1 MSIFHRFFRS
11 FKFDKS
17 DRTQAENAQVVPN
30 ENDQPI
36 VSQDDGDVFRVA
48 AGTTASAAGAPAF
61 TFADDDVTLKNKGT
75 VSTTGETPTVLI
87 EGDDGTVRNFRSGE
101 IVSEQTAIQVTGED
115 ALIRNSG
122 TISGDFNGVDFANG
136 GESSGRLLNYG
147 QISSDSRAVN
157 IGGDGVTV
165 VNNGDILG
173 TGNQRNGTIYTDAT
187 AEDFAI
193 KNFRSGVIDA
203 GEGNDGAAISLQ
215 IGDVDGDVVRG
226 RVYNSGEIVGRGDGE
241 SNLTGDGIRFFS
253 GVPDGTTT
261 FRGEVENRDLIT
273 SEEASGIVVQEG
285 VEFDGEINNRGEIFG
300 AFNGVF
306 FSNGDH
312 DAEINNARRGV
323 IESDSRAVNID
334 GEDVTL
340 NNRGDILGT
349 GDQRNGTVY
358 TNATADDF
366 EINNFR
372 SGVIDAG
379 EGNDGAGI
387 SLQIGDVE
395 GDEVQGE
402 INNRGEIVGRGD
414 GEGNLTGDGIRFFS
428 GVAGGTTTF
437 EGEVNNRGDIVS
449 EEASGIVVQEGVDFD
464 GEINNRGEIF
474 GAFNGVFFSN
484 GDHDAEINNARRG
497 VIESDSRAV
506 NIDGEDVTLNN
517 RGDILGTGN
526 QRNGT
531 VYTNE
536 TTENFVINNFR
547 SGVIDAGEGNDGAGV
562 SLQIGDEEGDV
573 VEGEVNNYGLIA
585 GRGDGTG
592 NLAGDG
598 IRVFTGAGGAPT
610 TLEGDIANYGRIEA
624 SDDGVDLD
632 ALLTLDGD
640 VLNYGRIEAGEDG
653 VDLAPAVVL
662 DGNIA
667 NRGKVEAGDDGIDID
682 QQSTVTG
689 DIVNDGKIEADDN
702 GVFINLNSSIGG
714 AIVNRG
720 TITGDADDDGVGRAI
735 DAELVSAD
743 LTVVNEGTLN
753 GDVVFGSGNDFYDG
767 SEGEI
772 GSGVFGGAG
781 SDELIGGDG
790 DELLAGGGG
799 ADTLIGGAGNDVIRG
814 GGGQDITDGGE
825 GIDTADFSDIGAP
838 VVANLAAGLASYQP
852 APTVTIVEELL
863 NFENLTG
870 SANDDQLFGDGG
882 ANVLDGGDGNDLLA
896 GGGGG
901 DELKGGEGNDI
912 LRGGGGNDTTDGGE
926 GIDTADFSDIGSGVT
941 ADLGSGTA
949 TYQGPAGPVTDTLIS
964 IENLT
969 GSENDDTLSGDGD
982 SNVIGGGL
990 GNDILLGGG
999 GDDVLRGDE
1008 LGEGTALVVTVENLL
1023 EPGGT
1028 FLTPV
1033 WFGFHDGLSF
1043 DLFDTGGAASQGLER
1058 LAEDGVVPPISAE
1071 FVAQAGASGGVD
1083 STLFGTAGVPGP
1095 IDPGEQA
1102 RATLNVSD
1110 PSSARFFTW
1119 ATMIIPSNDAFLATT
1134 DDPQGEAIFDA
1145 FGNFLGPVEILRS
1158 GDDVLDAGTEVNN
1171 ELGAAFLNQTALD
1184 EGTPEG
1190 GTVLPHP
1197 GFNGSAGNPDG
1208 TPVNV
1213 LGGTTASGATID
1225 PAIADFTQDPAP
1237 ELLRITVDL
1246 LSNQGGND
1254 VIDGGTGNDVLDG
1267 GAGNDTLIGNED
1279 DDRLIGGK
1287 GNDILLGGSGNDTA
1301 DFSDSNVGVTADLSA
1316 GTAVS
1321 NVGFTFAVDDG
1332 PFADLSGENATA
1344 EELLQ
1349 TFIDGGAYFNVH
1361 TSAFPGGEVRGQ
1373 LEVDPTTVGEPV
1385 VRFTATL
1392 DGAQEVPPADTPAT
1406 GTGEVIVDTVNNT
1419 YDINLSVD
1427 HLDPDTLIDVGGSPI
1442 HIHVAPVGV
1451 NGPIALNAGLDS
1463 ADGPVAVTEQDQ
1475 LTSIENLVGTDSDD
1489 SLLGDGLANIIDGGG
1504 GSDSVTGGGGSDI
1517 FVYAAGDGGASLA
1530 LADVIT
1536 DFEDGSD
1543 LIDLEGLDFGT
1554 DAGQASFVSAEDLG
1568 GDAND
1573 AALVVNDGVG
1583 GVSEVL
1589 AVVTGLPA
1597 INLDGGDIVA

>member
-1 MSIFHRFFRS
+1 MNIFNRFMSA
-11 FKFDKS
+11 FKSGKS
-17 DRTQAENAQVVPN
+17 DRYDAENAQIVPDG
-30 ENDQPI
+30 NDQPI
-36 VSQDDGDVFRVA
+36 VSQNDGDAFLVE
-48 AGTTASAAGAPAF
+48 AGTTTSADGAPAF
-61 TFADDDVTLKNKGT
+61 TFANDDVTLKNEGT
-75 VSTTGETPTVLI
+75 VSTTGVTPTVLI
-87 EGDDGTVRNFRSGE
+87 EGDDGTVKNFESGV
-101 IVSEQTAIQVTGED
+101 ITSQQTGIQVTGED
-115 ALIRNSG
+115 ALIHNRG
-122 TISGDFNGVDFANG
+122 VISGDVNGVDFANG
-136 GESSGRLLNYG
+136 GESSGDLINYG
-147 QISSDSRAVN
+147 EISSDSRAVN
-157 IGGDGVTV
+157 IGGDSVTV
-165 VNNGDILG
+165 VNKGDILG
-173 TGNQRNGTIYTDAT
+173 TGDQRNGTIYSDAT
-187 AEDFAI
+187 AEDFTI
-193 KNFRSGVIDA
+193 KNLREGVVDA

-215 IGDVDGDVVRG
+215 IGDVDGDVV
-226 RVYNSGEIVGRGDGE
+226 SGEVENRGDIIGRGDGE
-241 SNLTGDGIRFFS
+241 GNLTGDGIRFFS
-253 GVPDGTTT
+253 GVTDGTTT
-261 FRGEVENRDLIT
+261 FRGDVDNGRGGEIS
-273 SEEASGIVVQEG
+273 SEQASGIIVQEG
-285 VEFDGEINNRGEIFG
+285 VNFDGDINNRGEISG

-312 DAEINNARRGV
+312 DAEINNFRNAV
-323 IESDSRAVNID
+323 IQSDSRAVNID

-402 INNRGEIVGRGD
+402 INNRGEIIGRGD

-428 GVAGGTTTF
+428 GVPGGTTTF
-437 EGEVNNRGDIVS
+437 EGDVNNGRSGEISS
-449 EEASGIVVQEGVDFD
+449 EQASGVIIQEGVNFD
-464 GEINNRGEIF
+464 GEINNRGEIS

-484 GDHDAEINNARRG
+484 GDHDAEINNFRNS
-497 VIESDSRAV
+497 VISSDSRAV

-517 RGDILGTGN
+517 RGDIVGTGD

-531 VYTNE
+531 VYANSTS
-536 TTENFVINNFR
+536 ENFVVNNFR
-547 SGVIDAGEGNDGAGV
+547 SGLIDAGEGNNGAGI
-562 SLQIGDEEGDV
+562 SLQIGDEDGDV
-573 VEGEVNNYGLIA
+573 VEAEVNNDGEVI
-585 GRGDGTG
+585 GRGDGDG
-592 NLAGDG
+592 NLTGDG
-598 IRVFTGAGGAPT
+598 IRLFSGITTGT
-610 TLEGDIANYGRIEA
+610 TTFE
-624 SDDGVDLD
+624 
-632 ALLTLDGD
+632 
-640 VLNYGRIEAGEDG
+640 
-653 VDLAPAVVL
+653 
-662 DGNIA
+662 
-667 NRGKVEAGDDGIDID
+667 
-682 QQSTVTG
+682 G
-689 DIVNDGKIEADDN
+689 DIVNSGLIKSESAAGIRIAANTALDGEI
-702 GVFINLNSSIGG
+702 I
-714 AIVNRG
+714 
-720 TITGDADDDGVGRAI
+720 
-735 DAELVSAD
+735 
-743 LTVVNEGTLN
+743 NEGTIEGTVGIDATEAA
-753 GDVVFGSGNDFYDG
+753 GDVEVTNSNLIVGDVLLGSGNDSYDG
-767 SEGEI
+767 TEGEVA
-772 GSGVFGGAG
+772 SGVFGGAG
-781 SDELIGGDG
+781 NDELLGGDG
-790 DELLAGGGG
+790 DDLLAGGGG

-838 VVANLAAGLASYQP
+838 VIANLGAGLASYQP
-852 APTVTIVEELL
+852 APDVTIVEQLQ

-882 ANVLDGGDGNDLLA
+882 ANALDGGNGNDLLA
-896 GGGGG
+896 GGGGA
-901 DELKGGEGNDI
+901 DDLKGGEGNDI
-912 LRGGGGNDTTDGGE
+912 LRGGGGNDTADGGE
-926 GIDTADFSDIGSGVT
+926 GIDTADFSDIGSAVT

-969 GSENDDTLSGDGD
+969 GSENDDTLSGNGE

-990 GNDILLGGG
+990 GDDIILGGG
-999 GDDVLRGDE
+999 GDDVLRGDD
-1008 LGEGTALVVTVENLL
+1008 LGEGPSLVVTVENLL

-1033 WFGFHDGLSF
+1033 WFGFHDGQSF
-1043 DLFDTGGAASQGLER
+1043 DLFNAGEAASQGLER

-1083 STLFGTAGVPGP
+1083 STIFGTAGVPGP

-1102 RATLNVSD
+1102 QATLNVAD

-1119 ATMIIPSNDAFLATT
+1119 ATMVIPSNDAFLATT

-1145 FGNFLGPVEILRS
+1145 FGNFLGPVEILRT

-1190 GTVLPHP
+1190 GTVQPHF
-1197 GFNGSAGNPDG
+1197 GFNGSEGNPGG
-1208 TPVNV
+1208 TPVNI
-1213 LGGTTASGATID
+1213 LGGTTVSGATVD
-1225 PAIADFTQDPAP
+1225 PTIADFTQDPAP

-1254 VIDGGTGNDVLDG
+1254 VIDGGTGNDVIDG
-1267 GAGNDTLIGNED
+1267 GAGNDTLIGGED
-1279 DDRLIGGK
+1279 DDRLLGGK
-1287 GNDILLGGSGNDTA
+1287 GNDNLLGGAGNDTA
-1301 DFSDSNVGVTADLSA
+1301 DFSDSNVGVTADLAA
-1316 GTAVS
+1316 GTATS
-1321 NVGFTFAVDDG
+1321 NVGFTFSVDDG

-1344 EELLQ
+1344 EDLLQ
-1349 TFIDGGAYFNVH
+1349 TFIDGGAYYNVH

-1373 LEVDPTTVGEPV
+1373 LEVDPTTIGEPV

-1392 DGAQEVPPADTPAT
+1392 NGAQEVPPADTPAT
-1406 GTGEVIVDTVNNT
+1406 GTAELTVDTVNNT
-1419 YDINLSVD
+1419 YDISLSVD

-1442 HIHVAPVGV
+1442 HVHVAPVGV

-1463 ADGPVAVTEQDQ
+1463 ANGPVAVVEQDQ
-1475 LTSIENLVGTDSDD
+1475 LNSIENLVGSDSDD
-1489 SLLGDGLANIIDGGG
+1489 NLLGDGLANIIDGGVG
-1504 GSDSVTGGGGSDI
+1504 ADEVTGGSGSDT
-1517 FVYAAGDGGASLA
+1517 FVYAAGDGGATLA

-1589 AVVTGLPA
+1589 AVITGLPA